1 VQTVNAYSH
10 ALRTSEIVQKDHRWF
25 LDHFTMM
32 PPEQTMQ
39 VMAADKIMIAQQ
51 PNFSYTLEGRYVQTL
66 DEERIAH
73 LNSVA
78 TPANKYRLFVALGSD
93 NLPIGPMVGL
103 YAATTRR
110 GMSGTVHGAEEAVS
124 IQEAIRMYTA
134 SGPYLTF
141 EEKAKGTI
149 EVGKLADLIVL
160 DGDPLTIAPEQLLHT
175 QVDLTIVGGKVVFDR
190 SPAR

>member
-1 VQTVNAYSH
+1 
-10 ALRTSEIVQKDHRWF
+10 
-25 LDHFTMM
+25 
-32 PPEQTMQ
+32 
-39 VMAADKIMIAQQ
+39 
-51 PNFSYTLEGRYVQTL
+51 
-66 DEERIAH
+66 
-73 LNSVA
+73 
-78 TPANKYRLFVALGSD
+78 
-93 NLPIGPMVGL
+93 
-103 YAATTRR
+103 
-110 GMSGTVHGAEEAVS
+110 MSGTVHGAEEAVS